1 MYTTKRNYSILLGN
15 AIDHFDTALYG
26 FLAPIFASSFFPSSD
41 PIISLILA
49 YSVFATT
56 IVTRPL
62 GSYIFGMIAVTHGP
76 AMSLSYSLIGVAVS
90 TFALGFL
97 PTYEHIGP
105 WAPVLLI
112 VLRSLSGIFS
122 AGEITIAKLY
132 ILSEKDVIPQQ
143 SRSMTPNKSS
153 YLYQTSTMVGI
164 VTASFVSTIVLIQGN
179 WHYWRLCFLIGGI
192 TALFG
197 YVLRVY
203 RTEKLSLTKQQL
215 LKLYSVGG
223 IKTLWQNKMLLLRIA
238 IVTGFSYITYSLPF
252 IVMNNLVPQFT
263 NISLEKMMQANTALL
278 VMDMVL
284 LPVIGVKLAKY
295 SSKNTLLA
303 GAILL
308 LITSPLMWSFA
319 IDASFAYLMFI
330 KIWIIIIG
338 VAFSCKINLWS
349 NDLIKEKEKYLIV
362 GIGGSIGSATI
373 GKMTPAICLGLYH
386 YFNSPMVLAWFM
398 VVIAVGTIW
407 AIAGKE

>member
-1 MYTTKRNYSILLGN
+1 M
-15 AIDHFDTALYG
+15 
-26 FLAPIFASSFFPSSD
+26 
-41 PIISLILA
+41 
-49 YSVFATT
+49 
-56 IVTRPL
+56 
-62 GSYIFGMIAVTHGP
+62 
-76 AMSLSYSLIGVAVS
+76 
-90 TFALGFL
+90 
-97 PTYEHIGP
+97 
-105 WAPVLLI
+105 
-112 VLRSLSGIFS
+112 
-122 AGEITIAKLY
+122 
-132 ILSEKDVIPQQ
+132 
-143 SRSMTPNKSS
+143 
-153 YLYQTSTMVGI
+153 
-164 VTASFVSTIVLIQGN
+164 
-179 WHYWRLCFLIGGI
+179 
-192 TALFG
+192 
-197 YVLRVY
+197 Y

-263 NISLEKMMQANTALL
+263 NINLEKMMQANTALL

-284 LPVIGVKLAKY
+284 LPVIGARLAKKG
-295 SSKNTLLA
+295 SKNTLLV

-308 LITSPLMWSFA
+308 LITSPIMWSFA
-319 IDASFAYLMFI
+319 KDASFAYLMFI

-386 YFNSPMVLAWFM
+386 YFNSPMVLAWFV

>member
-105 WAPVLLI
+105 WAPALLI
-112 VLRSLSGIFS
+112 VLRSLSGVFS

-132 ILSEKDVIPQQ
+132 ILSEKDVIPRQ
-143 SRSMTPNKSS
+143 SRSMTTNKSS
-153 YLYQTSTMVGI
+153 YLYQTSTIVGI

-263 NISLEKMMQANTALL
+263 NINLEKMMQANTALL

-284 LPVIGVKLAKY
+284 LPVIGARLAKKG
-295 SSKNTLLA
+295 SKNTLLV

-308 LITSPLMWSFA
+308 LITSPIMWSFA
-319 IDASFAYLMFI
+319 KDASFAYLMFI

-386 YFNSPMVLAWFM
+386 YFISPMVLAWFV